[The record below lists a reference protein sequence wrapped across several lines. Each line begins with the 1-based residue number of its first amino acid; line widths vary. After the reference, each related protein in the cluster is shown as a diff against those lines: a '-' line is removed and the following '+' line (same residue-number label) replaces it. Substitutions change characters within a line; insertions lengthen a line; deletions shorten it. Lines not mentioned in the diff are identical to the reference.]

1 MLTHQISLIAESGG
15 LVALAQ
21 AGAQALSE
29 LPWGA
34 HAIAGAGLV
43 VGVALLLAGR
53 KLMRTGMIL
62 AAAVL
67 GGVFGFYA
75 GPSVGLAVDPNILL
89 AVGLAL
95 GAIAGVLLYRA
106 TVGVTVMLLLAAAGP
121 LIAAG
126 VMRLSAAS
134 DLAASTGESA
144 RAAVALSEEDAAAGP
159 PESLDAAAEE
169 AWKRVRAFA
178 GSVRDRAGEEWG
190 ELERR
195 EKSILLGSSMLGAAL
210 GLFLG
215 AMYPKR
221 SAAVMSAFLG
231 AGLALPS
238 AAWLVEVYVPAAAGR
253 LPKQAVVWLAVWA
266 GLSVVG
272 VAVQWT
278 SGKKRADG

>member
-1 MLTHQISLIAESGG
+1 MLTHQITLVADSDGP
-15 LVALAQ
+15 VALAQ

-43 VGVALLLAGR
+43 VGVALMLAGR

-95 GAIAGVLLYRA
+95 GAVAGVMLYRA

-134 DLAASTGESA
+134 DLAAGAGESA
-144 RAAVALSEEDAAAGP
+144 QAAVTLSERTRPPGLPSRWTPPPRRHGSASAPSPGASRTARAKSGTASSAARSPCSSGP
-159 PESLDAAAEE
+159 PCSA
-169 AWKRVRAFA
+169 R
-178 GSVRDRAGEEWG
+178 
-190 ELERR
+190 
-195 EKSILLGSSMLGAAL
+195 
-210 GLFLG
+210 
-215 AMYPKR
+215 R
-221 SAAVMSAFLG
+221 SASSSG
-231 AGLALPS
+231 RCTPS
-238 AAWLVEVYVPAAAGR
+238 GPPR
-253 LPKQAVVWLAVWA
+253 
-266 GLSVVG
+266 
-272 VAVQWT
+272 
-278 SGKKRADG
+278 